1 LSDIFKYDFRTA
13 VRIGNGR
20 VPGKPRPTALPTT
33 THSRTTKIFV
43 DFTKVFV
50 HIAAQQEHLAHFAM
64 PKHRLP
70 KPTDG
75 ELAILGVLW
84 RHGPR
89 TVREIHSEF
98 NRTRQTGY
106 TTVLKMLQIMA
117 EKGLVTRDETRKTH
131 VYEAALAQKEAQRW
145 FVGDLLDRVFNGS
158 AHRLVLQALSAKK
171 ASPAELAEIR
181 QLLDD
186 MEKGR
191 K

>member
-1 LSDIFKYDFRTA
+1 VQS
-13 VRIGNGR
+13 
-20 VPGKPRPTALPTT
+20 
-33 THSRTTKIFV
+33 
-43 DFTKVFV
+43 
-50 HIAAQQEHLAHFAM
+50 AAKQEHFTDFAM
-64 PKHRLP
+64 PKRTLP

-98 NRTRQTGY
+98 NKTRQTGY

-117 EKGLVTRDETRKTH
+117 EKGLVTRDETQRTH

-171 ASPAELAEIR
+171 TSPAELAEIR

-191 K
+191 Q

>member
-1 LSDIFKYDFRTA
+1 Q
-13 VRIGNGR
+13 
-20 VPGKPRPTALPTT
+20 
-33 THSRTTKIFV
+33 HST
-43 DFTKVFV
+43 
-50 HIAAQQEHLAHFAM
+50 M
-64 PKHRLP
+64 PKRSLP

-75 ELAILGVLW
+75 ELAILAVLW

-89 TVREIHSEF
+89 TVREVHSEF
-98 NRTRQTGY
+98 SRTRQTGY

-131 VYEAALAQKEAQRW
+131 IYHAALAQSDAQRR
-145 FVGDLLDRVFNGS
+145 FVGDLLVRLFNGS

-181 QLLDD
+181 QLLDN

-191 K
+191 P